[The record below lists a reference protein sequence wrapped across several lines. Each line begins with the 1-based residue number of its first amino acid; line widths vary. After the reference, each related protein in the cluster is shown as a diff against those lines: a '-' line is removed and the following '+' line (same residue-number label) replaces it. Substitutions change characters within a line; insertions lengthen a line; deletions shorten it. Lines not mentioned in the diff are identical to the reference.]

1 MNNISNRFNNING
14 PYIIDPR
21 RLYEAIEAVDLLLK
35 ENRSRYPAGLPSYHL
50 TRLAAWREG
59 KTSLFEK
66 SQFAHP
72 TNLPLADQLKAELE
86 IHRAHAEALLVQE
99 QLRQTCLESTQRE
112 QLIQRSLGILPAS
125 EAQRFIEIHSC
136 PATLP
141 RNIAESTEK
150 LLNAFRL
157 IASSFGEASAF
168 AYILFIVAGLRA
180 RAEFENYG
188 KKLDTLF
195 EKITTGPSV
204 TESLNTALPSSRP
217 AGFEPQFR
225 LLVAVRERLWA
236 LKPSRLAP
244 TGFLLTKVIDA
255 YLSSRPGA
263 GNVLGL
269 AVLDGIIIGK
279 LGYEVRYI
287 FNEGSICLETII
299 ENRSVYW
306 DPTKPTPLSF
316 EPILTGK
323 RLSYSDL
330 IGLTYASIANSY
342 FSQTYWDRAIENFQR
357 VLELI
362 PGSTE
367 TYADLALCYLR
378 KNQPELAIKIIQ
390 SGLQIAPDSPALH
403 HLLGNAYALANQ
415 WRNAINAYKKA
426 VQLAPKFPE
435 AWYNMGLAYEKMSAW
450 GQAEAAF
457 KMALELKPDYC
468 AVLLA
473 LGNLYLEQKKT
484 AEAIR
489 CYRESLKHDPN
500 LVAAYYNLGRAYYER
515 KELDNAIH
523 AYQKAIKLNP
533 KHAGAWHNLGIAYR
547 DKGMKEK
554 AVEALER
561 AVALNPNLLR

>member
-1 MNNISNRFNNING
+1 MDTNSSTSFNPIQYIEPNR
-14 PYIIDPR
+14 
-21 RLYEAIEAVDLLLK
+21 LHEAVEAVELLLK
-35 ENRSRYPAGLPSYHL
+35 EGRSRYPNGLPSYHPA
-50 TRLAAWREG
+50 RLSAWREG
-59 KTSLFEK
+59 KVSLPEDNRFK
-66 SQFAHP
+66 FSFSSQL
-72 TNLPLADQLKAELE
+72 TDPLQAELE
-86 IHRAHAEALLVQE
+86 IHRAHAEAVLVHE
-99 QLRQTCLESTQRE
+99 QLRQTSLEPTQRE

-150 LLNAFRL
+150 LLNAFQL
-157 IASSFGEASAF
+157 IAQSFGEASAF

-180 RAEFENYG
+180 RAEFENCG
-188 KKLDTLF
+188 RKLDTLF
-195 EKITTGPSV
+195 EKITGGPSV
-204 TESLNTALPSSRP
+204 VESLNAVMPTGRP

-225 LLVAVRERLWA
+225 LLIAVRERVWA

-279 LGYEVRYI
+279 LGYEVHYI
-287 FNEGSICLETII
+287 FNSGSICLEITIDS
-299 ENRSVYW
+299 RSVYW
-306 DPTKPTPLSF
+306 DPTKPSPLSF
-316 EPILTGK
+316 DPILTGK
-323 RLSYSDL
+323 RLNYSDL

-378 KNQPELAIKIIQ
+378 KNQPELAIKTIEK
-390 SGLQIAPDSPALH
+390 GLQIASDSPALH

-415 WRNAINAYKKA
+415 WRQAIFAYKKA

-435 AWYNMGLAYEKMSAW
+435 AWYNMGLAYEKLSAW

-468 AVLLA
+468 TVHLA
-473 LGNLYLEQKKT
+473 LGNLYLEQQKT

-489 CYRESLKHDPN
+489 CYREALKHDSN

-515 KELDNAIH
+515 KELDNAIN

-533 KHAGAWHNLGIAYR
+533 KHAGAWHNLGIVYR

-554 AVEALER
+554 AVEALEK